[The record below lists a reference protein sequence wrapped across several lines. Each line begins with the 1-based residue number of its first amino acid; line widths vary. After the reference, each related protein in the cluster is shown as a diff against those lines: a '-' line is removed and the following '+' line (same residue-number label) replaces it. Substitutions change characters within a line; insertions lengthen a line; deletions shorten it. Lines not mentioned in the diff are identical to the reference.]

1 MLEQIDIAVGFAVI
15 MLLLSLIV
23 TVIVQAIAAA
33 FDLRGRNLVW
43 GLTKLLHQISPE
55 FELPAGRDW
64 NETKSTLGKKIAE
77 AVSKHPAIAHSWLG
91 RATAVRPEEL
101 IRLMRDL
108 SKRPPEDL
116 PPAALE
122 KLRAWAANTS
132 PDPVAL
138 AAANAILDR
147 VETSLPNRSAE
158 VRAVI
163 DQVIGSAGRL
173 ETGVETWF
181 NTMMDRST
189 DTFAQMTRWVTV
201 VVAVVLAF
209 GLHINSGDIF
219 HQIAGSSEI
228 RAKLA
233 GMADQ
238 TLQQADQIMSA
249 GNRGTLALQHLKEKH
264 KGDNAALATLNK
276 IPANVPAATC
286 RDASLQLAQQSA
298 GDSLLAELSSLCQAE
313 AADALKANDAA
324 FNTLR
329 ASLDQSGL
337 EIIPSKLS
345 DSVRDS
351 RLLAYYADSYSDGR
365 QLIGVGATAILLSLG
380 APFWYNA
387 LRQLAS
393 LTPQITRTIKKEQ
406 AAKSEDSP
414 ADSDNG

>member
-64 NETKSTLGKKIAE
+64 NEKKSTLGKKIAE

-91 RATAVRPEEL
+91 RATAIRPEEL

-108 SKRPPEDL
+108 AKRPPEGL
-116 PPAALE
+116 TPAALE

-138 AAANAILDR
+138 AAANAILDK

-158 VRAVI
+158 VKDVI
-163 DQVIGSAGRL
+163 NQVIGSAGRL
-173 ETGVETWF
+173 EAGVETWF
-181 NTMMDRST
+181 NTMMDRSS

-201 VVAVVLAF
+201 FVAIFLAF

-219 HQIAGSSEI
+219 HQISGSSEI
-228 RAKLA
+228 RARLA

-238 TLQQADQIMSA
+238 TLKQADQIMSA
-249 GNRGTLALQHLKEKH
+249 GNRGTIALQHLKEKH
-264 KGDNAALATLNK
+264 QGDSVAWATLNK

-286 RDASLQLAQQSA
+286 GDAAHQLA
-298 GDSLLAELSSLCQAE
+298 
-313 AADALKANDAA
+313 
-324 FNTLR
+324 
-329 ASLDQSGL
+329 
-337 EIIPSKLS
+337 
-345 DSVRDS
+345 
-351 RLLAYYADSYSDGR
+351 
-365 QLIGVGATAILLSLG
+365 
-380 APFWYNA
+380 
-387 LRQLAS
+387 
-393 LTPQITRTIKKEQ
+393 
-406 AAKSEDSP
+406 
-414 ADSDNG
+414 